1 MRAARFNLML
11 LLEPADHDRHRRAY
25 DEDGDVTDEVYQT
38 VGDIEGHCEDDDKEN
53 GHLDQQPDTDNHGQ
67 PDVQ

>member
-1 MRAARFNLML
+1 ML

-38 VGDIEGHCEDDDKEN
+38 AGDVEGQCEDDDKEN